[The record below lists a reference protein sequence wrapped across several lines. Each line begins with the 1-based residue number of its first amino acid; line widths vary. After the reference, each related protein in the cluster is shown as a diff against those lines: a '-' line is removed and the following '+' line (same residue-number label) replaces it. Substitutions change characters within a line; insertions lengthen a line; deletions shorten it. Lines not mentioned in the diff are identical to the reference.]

1 MAIFSHKIHLPLR
14 KLHEIEKDHQA
25 RDWFWLDGY
34 ESDLKTEA
42 NKKSKKHT
50 KTKEPQT
57 QEME

>member
-1 MAIFSHKIHLPLR
+1 MAIFTHRIHLPLR

-34 ESDLKTEA
+34 ESDLKTNAKKKA
-42 NKKSKKHT
+42 NPTKKQ
-50 KTKEPQT
+50 PQQT

>member
-1 MAIFSHKIHLPLR
+1 MSIFTHRIHLPLR

-34 ESDLKTEA
+34 ESDLKTNA
-42 NKKSKKHT
+42 KKKAKTPKKQ
-50 KTKEPQT
+50 PQQT

>member
-1 MAIFSHKIHLPLR
+1 MAIFTHRIHLPLR

-42 NKKSKKHT
+42 KK
-50 KTKEPQT
+50 KTKSPKKQTSET